1 MAAGE
6 DAGYLLLV
14 IVLVEADR
22 ACDFHGLADDLVS
35 RFYYFTQKRVPIPC
49 LVLNKMVGDT
59 FNAGDLTNKAN
70 SK

>member
-6 DAGYLLLV
+6 DARYLLLV

-35 RFYYFTQKRVPIPC
+35 RFYYFSQKWVPIPR
-49 LVLNKMVGDT
+49 LILNKVGDT
-59 FNAGDLTNKAN
+59 FNAGDLTNKVN